1 MEVSK
6 LNRFLGY
13 FIDAIVSYIIPAILG
28 FLAGALDMLWL
39 ISLSYIFLIA
49 YLLLRD
55 ALFGGQSIGKKVMK
69 YKAVKEDGSSLDGDY
84 MSSIMR
90 NITLFIPLLDAILV
104 LIDKPRLGDN
114 IAKTKVVNV

>member
-13 FIDAIVSYIIPAILG
+13 FIDGIVAYIIPAILG
-28 FLAGALDMLWL
+28 FIAGATGMTWL
-39 ISLSYIFLIA
+39 ISVSYIFLLGYI
-49 YLLLRD
+49 LFRD

-84 MSSIMR
+84 MASLMR
-90 NITLFIPLLDAILV
+90 NITLLIPLVDAILV